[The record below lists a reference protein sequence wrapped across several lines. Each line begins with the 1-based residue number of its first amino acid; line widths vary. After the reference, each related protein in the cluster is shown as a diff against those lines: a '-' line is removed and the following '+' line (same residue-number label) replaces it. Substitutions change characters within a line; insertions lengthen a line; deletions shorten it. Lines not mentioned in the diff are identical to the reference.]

1 MSLPFRGREAVVPFV
16 TGCHGWRTVDH
27 WHNFNDPSRK
37 GSKFEH
43 MGRQI
48 WRKDMERYSFMVGKL
63 GNSNIYSI
71 HFAYIAYDCATSP
84 FMRRSICTFLGL
96 RMMALFCSNGPPCPT
111 ASWAQVSSLK
121 EVPMAPKTLEPLP
134 GDWYA

>member
-1 MSLPFRGREAVVPFV
+1 MSPPFRGREAVVPFV

-27 WHNFNDPSRK
+27 WHNFTDPSRK

-84 FMRRSICTFLGL
+84 FMRRSICILL
-96 RMMALFCSNGPPCPT
+96 RLAHDGFVLLQWPTLPHCFMGSSVFTERSANGPEDLR
-111 ASWAQVSSLK
+111 AVA
-121 EVPMAPKTLEPLP
+121 
-134 GDWYA
+134 G